1 MHIFYYNLPLSCFFI
16 RLSVGVVVLIFA
28 AAPADLIQPLEP
40 VSVQKK
46 HSEDSSGRIENFLHD
61 CYAHP
66 ALKAPFDL
74 SLSATPLK
82 KVIQLLAQAAK
93 LSVVVDDAVSGVVPL
108 LMVRGEPIGSV
119 LHTVLAG
126 RSPPL
131 GILIVH
137 NVLHVAP
144 RTVLIKRAR
153 QLLLSAYDVPVA
165 ETVLINWLAWTEPLK
180 MRLEA
185 MWQQCIR
192 QHIGPQRLQYFF
204 ADDESRRVLVQGTIA
219 QVRLFK
225 EMALAIDVGLP
236 QVRIEAR
243 IVLARADFINR
254 VGVNA
259 QLLLTGSGSLG
270 LQSIGGTAQHEPW
283 AINTGAATT
292 TGLQLPFLFG
302 GSSATMNALNV
313 VLNAAENKKLVRT
326 LLAPQVMSVSGRKAV
341 LHEGCSVPIESYA
354 EDAVEGRTRT
364 LRSAN
369 YRDIGVKIQLKPLVM
384 TDGRRVRID
393 VQVEN
398 SHVAATSTSTHY
410 PTITTSKVCNTVI
423 LNDGQTVLLGGLTQ
437 KESSSDQVG
446 VPWLSKIPFLGRLFS
461 SAGRGQQERR
471 LYLFLHAKLIQF

>member
-1 MHIFYYNLPLSCFFI
+1 MLMYIGIFLVSSYIS
-16 RLSVGVVVLIFA
+16 A
-28 AAPADLIQPLEP
+28 AAADLIQPLPP
-40 VSVQKK
+40 VIVSKN
-46 HSEDSSGRIENFLHD
+46 SSDQGTARIEDFLHD

-66 ALKAPFDL
+66 ALQRPFEVC
-74 SLSATPLK
+74 LSATPLK
-82 KVIQLLAQAAK
+82 KVVQLLAQAAK

-131 GILIVH
+131 GILMVH

-153 QLLLSAYDVPVA
+153 QLLLSAYDVPVPEA
-165 ETVLINWLAWTEPLK
+165 VLINWLSWTEPLK

-185 MWQQCIR
+185 MWQHCVR

-204 ADDESRRVLVQGTIA
+204 ADDESRRVLVQGTAA
-219 QVRLFK
+219 QIRLFK
-225 EMALAIDVGLP
+225 EMVSAVDVALP

-243 IVLARADFINR
+243 IVLARVDFMNR
-254 VGVNA
+254 FGVNA

-270 LQSIGGTAQHEPW
+270 LQTVGGAAQQEPW
-283 AINTGAATT
+283 VLNTGAAAA

-369 YRDIGVKIQLKPLVM
+369 YRDIGVKIQLKPQVM
-384 TDGRRVRID
+384 VDGRRVRID

-398 SHVAATSTSTHY
+398 SHLAATSTSTHY

-437 KESSSDQVG
+437 KESSSDQAG
-446 VPWLSKIPFLGRLFS
+446 VPWLSKIPILGRLFS

-471 LYLFLHAKLIQF
+471 LYLFLHAKLMRF